1 MYGSNPQYNSH
12 SICRKVKYVHRLMQ
26 IKERLDKIEHDISGR
41 TTVVC
46 TCQFVTSGLI
56 YLHAGQLAVLYSP
69 GTRFGHHKT
78 FKDVTWSTV
87 PEVLGV
93 TRNCTH
99 SLPAFYLCTGLDL
112 TVLVSSLCPD
122 LVHLLITFSL

>member
-56 YLHAGQLAVLYSP
+56 LPTCWAISRVVLP
-69 GTRFGHHKT
+69 RQ
-78 FKDVTWSTV
+78 
-87 PEVLGV
+87 
-93 TRNCTH
+93 
-99 SLPAFYLCTGLDL
+99 LDL
-112 TVLVSSLCPD
+112 DTSRPLKTSLGPPFQRCWASRVTAHIRFQHFTCVQD
-122 LVHLLITFSL
+122 LI